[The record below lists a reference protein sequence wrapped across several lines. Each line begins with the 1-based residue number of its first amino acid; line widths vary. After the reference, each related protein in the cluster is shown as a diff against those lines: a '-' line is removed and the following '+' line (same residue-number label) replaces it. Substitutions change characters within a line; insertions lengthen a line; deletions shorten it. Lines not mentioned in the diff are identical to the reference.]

1 MFFYIADDDEA
12 VRSMLSQI
20 IEDEDLG
27 EVAGE
32 AEDGSLLDGPML
44 SLKNIDILLIDLLMP
59 VRDGIETIRQ
69 IRPAF
74 KGKMVMISQ
83 VESKELIGEAYSLGI
98 EYYITKPINRIEV
111 ITVIKKVIERI
122 RLERSIQDIQKSLH
136 NVLSFDQVK
145 DRHALPHNKKN
156 IRTSGQFLL
165 SELGIAG
172 ENGSKDLLDML
183 DYLDQCKQ
191 DHMLEKGFPPL
202 KEIFLNIAKRKLGGS
217 ETEQE
222 LKKEIKASEQRVR
235 RAIYQSLNHL
245 ASLGLTDF
253 SNLKF
258 ESYASKFFDFTNVR
272 KKMTDLKHHSK
283 PSSSP
288 TRINTKKFIQVL
300 YFEAKQLNSEPH

>member
-1 MFFYIADDDEA
+1 MLFYITDDDEA
-12 VRSMLSQI
+12 VRSMLSQV

-27 EVAGE
+27 EIAGE
-32 AEDGSLLDGPML
+32 AEDGALLNGPML
-44 SLKNIDILLIDLLMP
+44 SLKNVDILLIDLLMP
-59 VRDGIETIRQ
+59 IRDGIETIRQ
-69 IRPAF
+69 IKPEF
-74 KGKMVMISQ
+74 KGKMIMISQ
-83 VESKELIGEAYSLGI
+83 VESKELIGEAYELGI

-111 ITVIKKVIERI
+111 ITVIRKVIERI

-145 DRHALPHNKKN
+145 ERNNPPHNKKN

-183 DYLDQCKQ
+183 DYLNQYEQ

-202 KEIFLNIAKRKLGGS
+202 KEIFLSIAKRKLGAS
-217 ETEQE
+217 HTEQE

-258 ESYASKFFDFTNVR
+258 ESYASKFFDFTSVR
-272 KKMTDLKHHSK
+272 QKMTDLKHDSK
-283 PSSSP
+283 PSHSP
-288 TRINTKKFIQVL
+288 TRINTKKFIQAL
-300 YFEAKQLNSEPH
+300 YFEAKLLYLEPH